1 MTDQTDS
8 LVAVAVA
15 VDQEELHGSRVCV
28 GIGFSPVAVRTA
40 RRGPAGLPVEAVSPA
55 CCWDR

>member
-8 LVAVAVA
+8 LVAVA